1 MEWLL
6 TKNPRSVLDLGAG
19 SGALVAELNAA
30 GVSASGIE
38 NSRQALERAKEAGLP
53 IVDGQIDSPST
64 AIPSADW
71 ITIRHVLHH
80 LEQPARVLLRASAA
94 ARVGIV
100 AAEPL
105 ADEGFPRYEWTRR
118 LEALT
123 RRLDRESG
131 MNHGPDLTA
140 SQLVPMFPSDWS
152 VEVRA
157 FAPMVALPSEEVL
170 GLIDKAARGE
180 ILTVEDSKEK
190 TAILAAARAGLVSP
204 AGSLVV
210 MATRGPE

>member
-1 MEWLL
+1 M
-6 TKNPRSVLDLGAG
+6 
-19 SGALVAELNAA
+19 
-30 GVSASGIE
+30 SASGIE
-38 NSRQALERAKEAGLP
+38 NCRQALERAEKEGLP
-53 IVDGQIDSPST
+53 IVDGQIDNPST

-123 RRLDRESG
+123 RRLDRTSG

-140 SQLVPMFPSDWS
+140 SQLAQMFPSDWS
-152 VEVRA
+152 VEIRA

-170 GLIDKAARGE
+170 GLIDRAARGE
-180 ILTVEDSKEK
+180 ALSVEDSKEK
-190 TAILAAARAGLVSP
+190 AAILAAARAGHVSP

-210 MATRGPE
+210 MAMRGPE